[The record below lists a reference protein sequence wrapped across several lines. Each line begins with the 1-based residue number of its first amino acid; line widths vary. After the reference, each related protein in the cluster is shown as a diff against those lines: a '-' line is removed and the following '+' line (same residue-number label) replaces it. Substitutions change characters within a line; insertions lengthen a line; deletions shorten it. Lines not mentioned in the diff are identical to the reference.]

1 MKRVLKFDS
10 ITVGVT
16 RVSVHFNDDSSFE
29 ILFVSKFDQLGEE
42 TVQVA
47 RPVCNRDLFF
57 YLSLSENEQQG
68 IAEHLGCPIKISDT
82 VWIKYLQLIKEVKY
96 LLNVSLL

>member
-1 MKRVLKFDS
+1 MNKVLKFDS
-10 ITVGVT
+10 ITAGVT

-29 ILFVSKFDQLGEE
+29 ILFVSKFYQLGEE
-42 TVQVA
+42 TV
-47 RPVCNRDLFF
+47 PVCNRDLFF

-82 VWIKYLQLIKEVKY
+82 V
-96 LLNVSLL
+96 

>member
-1 MKRVLKFDS
+1 MNKVLKFDS
-10 ITVGVT
+10 ITTDVT
-16 RVSVHFNDDSSFE
+16 CVSVHFKVNSSSE

-47 RPVCNRDLFF
+47 CPVCNRDLFF

-82 VWIKYLQLIKEVKY
+82 V
-96 LLNVSLL
+96 